1 LRVIFIKIMGLH
13 RAINMLLLQV
23 ATHLPTVYTKNRAL
37 SVSSLDNSALVT
49 SCYVCRKVT
58 DIENTVME

>member
-1 LRVIFIKIMGLH
+1 
-13 RAINMLLLQV
+13 MLLLQV